1 MQVIQRNKLNANSNA
16 GRAAQYAMNSE
27 SRSSRFAKRLAS
39 VSNDAVHDDDDC
51 AGHGKY
57 DKISKQ
63 MDDIVEG
70 ESPKRFKRPKM
81 ESDIIAR

>member
-1 MQVIQRNKLNANSNA
+1 MQAIERNKPKSAA
-16 GRAAQYAMNSE
+16 GHAGSYSLDGKE
-27 SRSSRFAKRLAS
+27 SRLHKLGKRFKGLS
-39 VSNDAVHDDDDC
+39 DSPSPHHEDDDC
-51 AGHGKY
+51 AVY

>member
-1 MQVIQRNKLNANSNA
+1 MQVIHRNKTTANHNHA
-16 GRAAQYAMNSE
+16 GRAAQFAMSVE
-27 SRSSRFAKRLAS
+27 VRPARITKRIKTPA
-39 VSNDAVHDDDDC
+39 DDC
-51 AGHGKY
+51 SAY

-81 ESDIIAR
+81 QSDIIAR